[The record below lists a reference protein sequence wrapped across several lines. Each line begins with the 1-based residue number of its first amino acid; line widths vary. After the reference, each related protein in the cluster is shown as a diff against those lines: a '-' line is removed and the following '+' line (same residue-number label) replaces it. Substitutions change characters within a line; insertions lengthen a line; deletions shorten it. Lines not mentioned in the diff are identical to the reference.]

1 VSAAAI
7 RHEPALRFWLRYAER
22 EGALVEDAGD
32 HALALLPDALREATE
47 LPEEVSVTSDPD
59 VAREDGAVL
68 LIPGHPALDR
78 AASAVLADGDAGLL
92 YLPWPGS
99 RRPSRATLEARAREL
114 VAVAHGRIDA
124 AGEVVAAYLPL
135 LRVGAMVSYAA
146 SLTLRFQ
153 EQEEAWVDARSGL
166 DVATSVLDA
175 FACGPRLRALRGER
189 FAFTPRGD
197 ARRRSLPADLPLA
210 LRGAHEQLE
219 RRARVRRDVLAMQA
233 RRAAESEL
241 ARADAYYGGA
251 LDSIERRRASAPA
264 GRLRL
269 LEAQADATRV
279 EHSRRRR
286 EIEDEF
292 HARYELHPFRLHLVH
307 VPAYVLA
314 VDVLRGSRRSP
325 FELVWIAGAGE
336 FAAIRCPACGAAEE
350 LVAGRE
356 RLGCAA
362 CTPGAAPRS
371 AQAAPAPEAKRRRPA
386 GASPPPASRVE
397 EPGRRRQAGAPQA
410 KGGTAERA
418 ARPRSARPEQPQRVA
433 GRGSRAAMRSGR
445 GTGASKD
452 TPRKIE
458 RTGNKLALAFW
469 QAVAGGERWPRK
481 KVARHSPLA
490 ALYRLYGQV
499 APVCALGI
507 PPKQWPSEVTASTY
521 PTRSGVPELTIG
533 DLLVAESSYTY
544 ALYWWL
550 EAGRPVVAEVMPA
563 PHPLVLKPAR
573 HGSVETEAR
582 LQEWAPVPANELDPV
597 ATALRET
604 ELADAGLPF
613 AARCLATWWRL
624 RDTAVP
630 GEPPA
635 AVAAAV
641 AVSVARAAG
650 MRRARA
656 DAAARYGT
664 TAAAVDRVTR
674 ALGGGLRLDRA
685 RGW

>member
-1 VSAAAI
+1 MRWWRTRATRRWS
-7 RHEPALRFWLRYAER
+7 
-22 EGALVEDAGD
+22 
-32 HALALLPDALREATE
+32 LLPGALREASE

-135 LRVGAMVSYAA
+135 LRVGAMISYAA

-166 DVATSVLDA
+166 DVPERVLDT
-175 FACGPRLRALRGER
+175 FVRRPRLRALRGER

-197 ARRRSLPADLPLA
+197 ARHRSLLADLPLA
-210 LRGAHEQLE
+210 LRGAHKQFE
-219 RRARVRRDVLAMQA
+219 RRARARCDALAMQA
-233 RRAAESEL
+233 RGAAESEL
-241 ARADAYYGGA
+241 ARADAYYRGA

-264 GRLRL
+264 DRLPL
-269 LEAQADATRV
+269 LEAQADATRA

-292 HARYELHPFRLHLVH
+292 EARYELRPFRLHLVH

-314 VDVLRGSRRSP
+314 VHVRRGSRRFP

-336 FAAIRCPACGAAEE
+336 FAAIHCPTCGAADE

-362 CTPGAAPRS
+362 CTPGAAPRPV
-371 AQAAPAPEAKRRRPA
+371 QAAPAPAPEAKPQRPA
-386 GASPPPASRVE
+386 GGSPSPASRVE
-397 EPGRRRQAGAPQA
+397 EPGRQRLAGAPQA
-410 KGGTAERA
+410 PGGTAERA
-418 ARPRSARPEQPQRVA
+418 AWPRSARRGQPRQVA
-433 GRGSRAAMRSGR
+433 ERGAGTPAARRSGR
-445 GTGASKD
+445 GTGASKA
-452 TPRKIE
+452 TPLKLE

-507 PPKQWPSEVTASTY
+507 PPRQWPSRGDRRDISD
-521 PTRSGVPELTIG
+521 PIG
-533 DLLVAESSYTY
+533 
-544 ALYWWL
+544 
-550 EAGRPVVAEVMPA
+550 GP
-563 PHPLVLKPAR
+563 
-573 HGSVETEAR
+573 
-582 LQEWAPVPANELDPV
+582 
-597 ATALRET
+597 
-604 ELADAGLPF
+604 
-613 AARCLATWWRL
+613 
-624 RDTAVP
+624 
-630 GEPPA
+630 
-635 AVAAAV
+635 
-641 AVSVARAAG
+641 
-650 MRRARA
+650 
-656 DAAARYGT
+656 
-664 TAAAVDRVTR
+664 
-674 ALGGGLRLDRA
+674 
-685 RGW
+685 

>member
-1 VSAAAI
+1 MSAAAI
-7 RHEPALRFWLRYAER
+7 RHEPALRFWLSYAER
-22 EGALVEDAGD
+22 QGALVEDAGD
-32 HALALLPDALREATE
+32 QALVLLPDALREASE

-92 YLPWPGS
+92 HLPWPGS

-135 LRVGAMVSYAA
+135 VRVGAMVSYAA

-166 DVATSVLDA
+166 DVAKRVLDT
-175 FACGPRLRALRGER
+175 FVRGPRLCE
-189 FAFTPRGD
+189 PD
-197 ARRRSLPADLPLA
+197 ARHRSLPADLPLA

-219 RRARVRRDVLAMQA
+219 RRARARCDALAMQA

-264 GRLRL
+264 DRLRL
-269 LEAQADATRV
+269 LEAQGDATRA

-286 EIEDEF
+286 EIEEEF
-292 HARYELHPFRLHLVH
+292 DARYELRPFRLHLVH
-307 VPAYVLA
+307 VPAYTLA
-314 VDVLRGSRRSP
+314 VHVRRGSRRFP
-325 FELVWIAGAGE
+325 FELVWVAGAGE
-336 FAAIRCPACGAAEE
+336 FAAIRCPACGAADE

-362 CTPGAAPRS
+362 CTPGAAPRP
-371 AQAAPAPEAKRRRPA
+371 AQAAPAPAPAPEAKPQRP
-386 GASPPPASRVE
+386 
-397 EPGRRRQAGAPQA
+397 AGAPQA
-410 KGGTAERA
+410 PGGTAERA
-418 ARPRSARPEQPQRVA
+418 ARPRPAGA
-433 GRGSRAAMRSGR
+433 GRGSGTPAARRSGR
-445 GTGASKD
+445 GMGASKAS
-452 TPRKIE
+452 PRKLE

-481 KVARHSPLA
+481 KVARQSPLA

-507 PPKQWPSEVTASTY
+507 PPKRWPSEVTASTY
-521 PTRSGVPELTIG
+521 PTESGFPELTIG
-533 DLLVAESSYTY
+533 DLLVAESTYTY

-573 HGSVETEAR
+573 HGAVETEAR
-582 LQEWAPVPANELDPV
+582 LREWAPAPVIELDPV
-597 ATALRET
+597 AAALWET
-604 ELADAGLPF
+604 ELADEGLPF
-613 AARCLATWWRL
+613 AARCIASWWRL
-624 RDTAVP
+624 RDAAIP
-630 GEPPA
+630 AERPP

-641 AVSVARAAG
+641 AVAVARAAG
-650 MRRARA
+650 TRRAQA
-656 DAAARYGT
+656 GAAARYGT